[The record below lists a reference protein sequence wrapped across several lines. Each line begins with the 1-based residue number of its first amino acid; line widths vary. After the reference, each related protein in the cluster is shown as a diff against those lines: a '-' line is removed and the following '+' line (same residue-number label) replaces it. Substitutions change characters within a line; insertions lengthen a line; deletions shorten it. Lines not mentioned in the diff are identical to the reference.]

1 WSRPAT
7 RAQASIREVV
17 LRFIVSSSLQDVAP
31 SEGTQVGK
39 QRGAPRLV
47 QAAKALPG
55 DGGLATVPQD
65 GLDEVA
71 RPAVVQQAAPFA
83 HRHAHQ
89 RGGPPFRARS
99 IALAELVG
107 EAF

>member
-1 WSRPAT
+1 MRSAAARGPDRSVPAPAGAGERSQAARSRPAT

-71 RPAVVQQAAPFA
+71 RPAVVQIGRA
-83 HRHAHQ
+83 H
-89 RGGPPFRARS
+89 
-99 IALAELVG
+99 V
-107 EAF
+107 